1 MCAIRFTKE
10 FKIGNVSLF
19 VFMQT
24 KYTSY
29 LFKVSVNANVV
40 QSLTITMARIREV
53 TTEMARLSREI
64 GVRVISNV

>member
-1 MCAIRFTKE
+1 MRHQVHQRVQDWKRE
-10 FKIGNVSLF
+10 FIYFLADIC
-19 VFMQT
+19 
-24 KYTSY
+24 TSY